1 MSGQVAFLGVSLV
14 LQGITSPNLANG
26 YIYIYISYIYIY
38 YIYIIYCIYIVCNMY
53 IKFGGLGLSFRSFQ
67 FINLLELHNNHY
79 SMIPV
84 IRFVEKGYLEVVNVN
99 Y

>member
-1 MSGQVAFLGVSLV
+1 
-14 LQGITSPNLANG
+14 
-26 YIYIYISYIYIY
+26 
-38 YIYIIYCIYIVCNMY
+38 MY